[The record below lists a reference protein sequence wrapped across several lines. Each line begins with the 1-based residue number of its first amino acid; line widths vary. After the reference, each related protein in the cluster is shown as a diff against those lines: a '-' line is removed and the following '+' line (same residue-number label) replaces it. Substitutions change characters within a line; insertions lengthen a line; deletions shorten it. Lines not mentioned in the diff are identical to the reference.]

1 MIYSTIKKIAT
12 EKEITIGKLCEASG
26 VKRSA
31 MQEWDSHIPAAD
43 KLASVAKCLGV
54 TVEDLLGGEETC

>member
-1 MIYSTIKKIAT
+1 MIYTRIKTVAK
-12 EKEITIGKLCEASG
+12 EKGITIGELCSASG

-43 KLASVAKCLGV
+43 KLFSVAKCLGV
-54 TVEDLLGGEETC
+54 SVESLLGGDAA